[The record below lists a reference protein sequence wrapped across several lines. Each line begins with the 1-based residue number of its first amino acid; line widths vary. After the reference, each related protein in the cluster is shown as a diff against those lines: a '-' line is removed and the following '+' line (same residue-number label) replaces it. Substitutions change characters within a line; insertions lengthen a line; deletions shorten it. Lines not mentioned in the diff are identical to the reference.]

1 VTSAQ
6 RWCDWLRR
14 TSLCLGLIGS
24 SPSTVAIEADKQSS
38 IPAATVSLEEVV
50 VTANRNLLN
59 QSLSQ
64 SHTSYEVN
72 LNDVVG
78 FRRSLADLAV
88 QAPGVSL
95 NGQGGLFQSYSLRGL
110 SRWRIRTEVN
120 GIPLLIDRPAGSSA
134 SFIPP
139 DLVSRITISQ
149 GPNSTLYGS
158 DAMGGVVT
166 LDTRPVGAPSYS
178 LNWQDNDNSLSLTAK
193 GAINSVLHGGVTL
206 RRASEAEDAQRRPL
220 NTGYEQV
227 ALALHARK
235 EWETL
240 SLSASWLPVRGR
252 DIGKSSSDFPATS
265 QARYPHDDH
274 SLATVQLKQDDR
286 WLARL
291 YHHSQDWA
299 SEIQSTDAGIDRTRY
314 QGDTVGALVYAATPF
329 PAGEGRVGI
338 EWLGRRGVSID
349 IETHIDSQGGASYEN
364 SVYGDQDDVGL
375 FIDQVWR
382 INSTTLELGGRYDHI
397 EQQGGRAWANQMG
410 VDDGAWS
417 GHLAISRQLS
427 SSWQLTG
434 KLGTGFRFP
443 TLTERF
449 FNGTT
454 PRGQLVGNP
463 ALKPETMESV
473 ELRTDY
479 HHDALRVGITGYYNW
494 LDDYIERIVLAPDI
508 RSYTNVDRASIWG
521 YEAVVDWQMT
531 PNLHH
536 RFLYQY
542 QRGEDNAGRWLADLN
557 PPLWRYG
564 LSWETPYLQFQA
576 DLIHRPSRGEAGA
589 GELPLPS
596 ATWVDGS
603 LRFTLSRSLALT
615 LFANNVF
622 NEEYTGSADDR
633 AAYQPGRTLGIGVHW
648 QPQG

>member
-1 VTSAQ
+1 VTCAQ
-6 RWCDWLRR
+6 RWYDWFRR
-14 TSLCLGLIGS
+14 ASLCLGLIGS
-24 SPSTVAIEADKQSS
+24 SPLTVAIEVDKQSS
-38 IPAATVSLEEVV
+38 VPAATVALEEVV
-50 VTANRNLLN
+50 VTTNRNLLN

-72 LNDVVG
+72 PNSVVG

-88 QAPGVSL
+88 QVPGVSL

-139 DLVSRITISQ
+139 DLVSRVTISQ

-158 DAMGGVVT
+158 DAMGGVIT
-166 LDTRPVGAPSYS
+166 LDTKPVGPPSYS

-193 GAINSVLHGGVTL
+193 GSINSVLHGGVTL
-206 RRASEAEDAQRRPL
+206 RRASEAEDAQGRPL

-227 ALALHARK
+227 ALALHAQK
-235 EWETL
+235 DWETL
-240 SLSASWLPVRGR
+240 SLSASWLPARGR
-252 DIGKSSSDFPATS
+252 DIGKSSSDFPTTS

-274 SLATVQLKQDDR
+274 SLATVQLRQGDR

-299 SEIQSTDAGIDRTRY
+299 SEIRSADASIDRTRY
-314 QGDTVGALVYAATPF
+314 QGDTVGGLVYVATPF
-329 PAGEGRVGI
+329 PAGEGRVGV

-349 IETHIDSQGGASYEN
+349 TENHNDSQSGASYEN
-364 SVYGDQDDVGL
+364 TVHGDQDDVGL
-375 FIDQVWR
+375 FIDQIWR
-382 INSTTLELGGRYDHI
+382 MDSTTLELGGRYDHI
-397 EQQGGRAWANQMG
+397 EQQGGGAWVNQAG

-417 GHLAISRQLS
+417 GHLAVSRSLS

-449 FNGTT
+449 FNGST

-463 ALKPETMESV
+463 ALKPETIESV

-494 LDDYIERIVLAPDI
+494 LDDYIERIALAPDI
-508 RSYTNVDRASIWG
+508 RSYANVDRANIWG

-531 PNLHH
+531 PNLRH
-536 RFLYQY
+536 RFQYQY

-564 LSWETPYLQFQA
+564 LFWETPYLQFQA
-576 DLIHRPSRGEAGA
+576 DLMHRPSRDEAAA

-603 LRFTLSRSLALT
+603 LRFTLSSSLALT

-633 AAYQPGRTLGIGVHW
+633 AAYQPGRTLGIGVYW

>member
-1 VTSAQ
+1 MISAQ
-6 RWCDWLRR
+6 RWCDWLRG

-72 LNDVVG
+72 PNNVVG

-158 DAMGGVVT
+158 DAMGGVIT
-166 LDTRPVGAPSYS
+166 LDTKPVGAPSYS

-193 GAINSVLHGGVTL
+193 GSINSVLHGGVTL
-206 RRASEAEDAQRRPL
+206 RRASEAEDAQGRPL

-227 ALALHARK
+227 ALALHAQK
-235 EWETL
+235 DWETL
-240 SLSASWLPVRGR
+240 SLSASWLPARGR

-274 SLATVQLKQDDR
+274 SLATVQLRQGDR

-299 SEIQSTDAGIDRTRY
+299 SEIRSADASIDRTRY
-314 QGDTVGALVYAATPF
+314 QGDTVGGLVYAATPF
-329 PAGEGRVGI
+329 PAGEGRVGV

-349 IETHIDSQGGASYEN
+349 IENHNNSQSGASYEN
-364 SVYGDQDDVGL
+364 TVHGDQDDVGL
-375 FIDQVWR
+375 FIDQIWR
-382 INSTTLELGGRYDHI
+382 MDSTTLELGGRYDHI
-397 EQQGGRAWANQMG
+397 EQQGGGAWVNRAG

-417 GHLAISRQLS
+417 GHLAVSRSLS

-449 FNGTT
+449 FNGST

-463 ALKPETMESV
+463 ALKPETIESV

-494 LDDYIERIVLAPDI
+494 LDDYIERIALAPDI
-508 RSYTNVDRASIWG
+508 RSYANVDRANIWG

-531 PNLHH
+531 PNLRH
-536 RFLYQY
+536 RFQYQY

-557 PPLWRYG
+557 PPLWCYG

-576 DLIHRPSRGEAGA
+576 DLMHRPSRDEAAA

-603 LRFTLSRSLALT
+603 LRFTLSSSLALT

-633 AAYQPGRTLGIGVHW
+633 AAYQPGRTLGIGVYW